1 MCGHEVLKYISRCHL
16 TAGRFRAI
24 GRVYSLYWRWVCERI
39 KRGQW
44 WKCFSTIQIRL
55 RGGKKNW
62 ILRPGFLQSQM
73 WNPEYLPATR
83 TWTHDPLFCSLMLI
97 AERCNFVN
105 VKCSVML
112 SVSNISTTD
121 SQPSLLSASL
131 SVLHLGRRGLEA
143 LEDWLYG
150 WRMNNLREETDGTDR
165 VSSPVKPWGSHRG
178 PVHHAESYIK
188 GRRRRRPGQGL
199 SYRSPDIWLASML
212 QRQPA
217 TPVWQLYALHYCALM
232 RSWITVK
239 I

>member
-1 MCGHEVLKYISRCHL
+1 MCKGRIWNTVPVLTLNQFHSIFKVRCEIHYMSIS
-16 TAGRFRAI
+16 A
-24 GRVYSLYWRWVCERI
+24 SLNSCICTLLCES
-39 KRGQW
+39 GFPLADTTH
-44 WKCFSTIQIRL
+44 CFAASC
-55 RGGKKNW
+55 W
-62 ILRPGFLQSQM
+62 YHC
-73 WNPEYLPATR
+73 W
-83 TWTHDPLFCSLMLI
+83 
-97 AERCNFVN
+97 NFVN

-112 SVSNISTTD
+112 SVLNILWTD
-121 SQPSLLSASL
+121 LQPALLSASL

-150 WRMNNLREETDGTDR
+150 WCMNNLREVTDGTDR

-178 PVHHAESYIK
+178 PVHHTESYIK

-199 SYRSPDIWLASML
+199 SYRSSDIWLSSML
-212 QRQPA
+212 HSQPA

>member
-1 MCGHEVLKYISRCHL
+1 MHI
-16 TAGRFRAI
+16 AI
-24 GRVYSLYWRWVCERI
+24 GRVCSLYWRWVCERI
-39 KRGQW
+39 KWGKW
-44 WKCFSTIQIRL
+44 WKRFSTIQIRS
-55 RGGKKNW
+55 RGRKKIKSW
-62 ILRPGFLQSQM
+62 DQVFCKVRCELGVPTCTQ
-73 WNPEYLPATR
+73 
-83 TWTHDPLFCSLMLI
+83 DPLFCSLMLI

-112 SVSNISTTD
+112 SVLNISTTD